1 MFKVDQPSNSLQPL
15 QETTFTNAGFTERY
29 HLQEWLAKHPQALT
43 RNSDDELLIIQK
55 EFAGF
60 DDTKERLDLLA
71 IDKDGNLVI
80 IENKL
85 DDSGRDVVWQ
95 ALKYAGYCA
104 NLRKEHIV
112 EIFQRYLDQNEPEE
126 TRPAADVLAEF
137 LEHDSLEEVQINQ
150 NRSQRIMMV
159 AANFRKEATNTAL
172 WLMQFNIRVQCF
184 KVTPY
189 RYGNDVFIDIKQVIP
204 TPEAESYMIGMA
216 QKEAEEQSTTGESKA
231 RHHLRKAFWTQAL
244 EKFRVSS
251 CSLYNN
257 ISPST
262 DHWLS
267 AGSGISGVSYNL
279 IFSKKEIR
287 VELWIAKP
295 SAQTNT
301 FAFDWLHERR
311 FAIENRFGHEIVW
324 QALPD
329 KKSCR
334 ITYRKPINGIAD
346 QEKWPEMVD
355 WLVEHMTAF
364 EKAFSTCL
372 PELNQL
378 IKRTFNGHDEAE
390 IITEEA
396 EHV

>member
-104 NLRKEHIV
+104 NLRKEHII
-112 EIFQRYLDQNEPEE
+112 EIFQRYLDQNDPEE
-126 TRPAADVLAEF
+126 TRPASDVLAEF
-137 LEHDSLEEVQINQ
+137 FEHESLDEVQINQ
-150 NRSQRIMMV
+150 SRSQRVMMV
-159 AANFRKEATNTAL
+159 AANFRKEVTNTAL

-189 RYGNDVFIDIKQVIP
+189 RYGNDVFIDIRQVIP

-216 QKEAEEQSTTGESKA
+216 QKEAEEQSTSGELKQSQ
-231 RHHLRKAFWTQAL
+231 RLRKAFWTQML
-244 EKFRVSS
+244 EKFHASD
-251 CSLYNN
+251 CTLYNN
-257 ISPST
+257 ISPSM
-262 DHWLS
+262 DHWLC
-267 AGSGISGVSYNL
+267 AGSGISGMPYSL

-287 VELWIAKP
+287 VELWISRA
-295 SAQTNT
+295 SADINT
-301 FAFDWLHERR
+301 MALNWLEQHRASVE
-311 FAIENRFGHEIVW
+311 EVFGNPLEW
-324 QALPD
+324 LSLPG
-329 KKSCR
+329 KKACR
-334 ITYRKPINGIAD
+334 IQYRQKTDGFQ
-346 QEKWPEMVD
+346 QENWPQMID
-355 WLVEHMTAF
+355 WLVEHMTRF
-364 EKAFSTCL
+364 ENALSPYL
-372 PELNQL
+372 PQLNQL
-378 IKRTFNGHDEAE
+378 IKQTFNGHDEAE